1 MKSWSV
7 KMWNF
12 MKSVVMQGG
21 ILLKCVCYS
30 QSLDDDV
37 QIHSLTMFVTTTKQQ
52 YNDKQFR

>member
-7 KMWNF
+7 KTWNF
-12 MKSVVMQGG
+12 TKFVVTQGG
-21 ILLKCVCYS
+21 FLLKCVRYS

-52 YNDKQFR
+52 YNDKQLG